1 METGSGGF
9 VVTMHEGACETGSQ
23 IPRPIGRGIW
33 CTVRTS
39 PNTLWQQTPPELVLI
54 TIITWHFSFQPV
66 DVSNLSVKGAYVL
79 EALLP
84 LLRHVVP
91 LNDGNC
97 RLTIPVVK
105 GRCAREAL
113 SHAFNIGVFK
123 YDKAPLPQ
131 QNVFT
136 TNLRTLME
144 VVTLLLTAIIS
155 GIFHKQC
162 QWLAWRVWWHAL
174 AFVTHEIT
182 WRRAYVA

>member
-1 METGSGGF
+1 M
-9 VVTMHEGACETGSQ
+9 
-23 IPRPIGRGIW
+23 
-33 CTVRTS
+33 
-39 PNTLWQQTPPELVLI
+39 
-54 TIITWHFSFQPV
+54 

-131 QNVFT
+131 QNVLT

-162 QWLAWRVWWHAL
+162 Q
-174 AFVTHEIT
+174 
-182 WRRAYVA
+182 